1 MKKVLA
7 LVLAVIMVCTMAMA
21 ISTTTPSTGSTTPP
35 TYEGKFNTVYPGS
48 SIYWTDEELYGTGYS
63 IADAQVANHTVDV
76 TIESGAEKIASKGWV
91 KDTALGWIYALT
103 TVAND
108 TVALDDKADIVISKV
123 VAGKV
128 GEAASLQTD
137 YKKSNGT
144 YLTVGNNWLKMDAAT
159 KTDKMVSVF
168 DYGRMANDLAITDPM
183 TIATSIDCNLLYN
196 MVKGGTGVTFPAS
209 ADVVV
214 VGTPVVN
221 NNATNKTYY
230 SYTLKAGEKVLFSKV
245 PAYEF
250 AKLSTALQ
258 NEVITKDVNVYAV
271 IGGTD
276 HVLPNKAVKI
286 TVDNQKEGAVLYMV
300 NADGSLTNLNAKFDG
315 NKVLTATAKVTG
327 PVVVADK
334 ALTASN
340 TAPTTPGTTN
350 PGTGANDI
358 VGVAAALAV
367 VALVSGAA
375 ISLKK

>member
-7 LVLAVIMVCTMAMA
+7 LVLAVVMVCTMAMA
-21 ISTTTPSTGSTTPP
+21 ISTTTPSTGSTNPP
-35 TYEGKFNTVYPGS
+35 TYEGKFNFVYPGS

-76 TIESGAEKIASKGWV
+76 TIESGADKIASKGWV
-91 KDTALGWIYALT
+91 KDTTHGWIYALT

-108 TVALDDKADIVISKV
+108 TAALDDKADIVISKV

-128 GEAASLQTD
+128 GEAASKQID
-137 YKKSNGT
+137 YKKSDGT
-144 YLTVGNNWLKMDAAT
+144 YLTENNNWLKMDAAT

-168 DYGRMANDLAITDPM
+168 DYGRMTSNLTITNPM
-183 TIATSIDCNLLYN
+183 TIDTAIDCTLLYN
-196 MVKGGTGVTFPAS
+196 MVKGGTGVDHPAS
-209 ADVVV
+209 ANVV
-214 VGTPVVN
+214 VGGAPVTN

-250 AKLSTALQ
+250 TKLSTALQ
-258 NEVITKDVNVYAV
+258 NEVIAKDVNVYAV

-340 TAPTTPGTTN
+340 TVPAGTTTN
-350 PGTGANDI
+350 PGTGANDV

>member
-48 SIYWTDEELYGTGYS
+48 SIYWTDEELYGSGYS

-91 KDTALGWIYALT
+91 KDTTLGWIYALT

-108 TVALDDKADIVISKV
+108 TAALDDKADIVISKV

-128 GEAASLQTD
+128 GEAASLQTE

-168 DYGRMANDLAITDPM
+168 DYGRMAYDLAITDPM
-183 TIATSIDCNLLYN
+183 TIATSIDCTLLYN
-196 MVKGGTGVTFPAS
+196 MVKGGTGVAFPAS
-209 ADVVV
+209 ADVAV

-250 AKLSTALQ
+250 AKLSTSLQ

-340 TAPTTPGTTN
+340 TVPACTTTN
-350 PGTGANDI
+350 PGTGANDV

>member
-48 SIYWTDEELYGTGYS
+48 SIYWTDEELYGSGYS

-91 KDTALGWIYALT
+91 KDTTLGWIYALT

-108 TVALDDKADIVISKV
+108 TAALDDKADIVISKV

-128 GEAASLQTD
+128 GEAASLQTE

-144 YLTVGNNWLKMDAAT
+144 YLTVNNNWLKMDAAT
-159 KTDKMVSVF
+159 KDDKMVSVF
-168 DYGRMANDLAITDPM
+168 DYGRMAYDLAITDPM
-183 TIATSIDCNLLYN
+183 TIATSIDCTLLYN
-196 MVKGGTGVTFPAS
+196 MVKGGTGVAFPAS
-209 ADVVV
+209 ADVAV
-214 VGTPVVN
+214 VGTPVPN

-250 AKLSTALQ
+250 TKLSTALQ

-340 TAPTTPGTTN
+340 TVPGGSTTN
-350 PGTGANDI
+350 PGTGANDV